1 MDESVVVFGDG
12 VQVDFVDERA
22 GRVKEIVV
30 HVLQQWISAYCLIK
44 VDERRATGSIVV
56 DDGNLLLFDPEKDEG
71 WYTQHD

>member
-22 GRVKEIVV
+22 RRVKETVV
-30 HVLQQWISAYCLIK
+30 RVLQQRIFVNCLIK
-44 VDERRATGSIVV
+44 LDERGATGSIVV